1 MTPQEFEYIQRAMKV
16 LEGPMTSME
25 RIKVQRT
32 MAQILEKS
40 AQQQE
45 EVFCEL
51 VDTYMERNRLVDIL
65 KS

>member
-65 KS
+65 SN